1 MSIDQSITQIA
12 MITDVSEAKV
22 RAYFDN
28 LIKPKLYVP
37 IQDFWY
43 SAKCQEYDAVKR
55 ERIRK
60 RMRRFYRKKVGRK

>member
-28 LIKPKLYVP
+28 LIKPKSYVP
-37 IQDFWY
+37 IQDFWK
-43 SAKCQEYDAVKR
+43 SAKCSEYDAA
-55 ERIRK
+55 IRK
-60 RMRRFYRKKVGRK
+60 RMRRFYRKK